1 MTWRI
6 LLSVLA
12 LAFLAWVGF
21 EIGRAGNDVQYART
35 AGPDTL
41 IKGSVQGKRID
52 RRAWSLDYDTLTMS
66 PDGSLVTIAH
76 VRDGRIH
83 RVGKPD
89 VFMMADGVTVNTSTN
104 DLNVSGPVTFTE
116 DEGGG
121 RKRTFR
127 STGALYNGSTRIL
140 DLNHPS
146 TITDSGATVK
156 VAKMTI
162 NFRTGDSSFGRIEGV
177 KYGNAQ

>member
-1 MTWRI
+1 MSWRI
-6 LLSVLA
+6 VLAVAA

-21 EIGRAGNDVQYART
+21 EIGRAGSDVQYARS

-41 IKGSVQGKRID
+41 IKGTVQGKRID

-66 PDGSLVTIAH
+66 PDGTLLTIAH

-83 RVGKPD
+83 RLGKPD
-89 VFMMADGVTVNTSTN
+89 VLMHADGVTVNTVTN
-104 DLNVSGPVTFTE
+104 DLTVSGAVTFTE

-121 RKRTFR
+121 RKRTFQ
-127 STGALYNGSTRIL
+127 STGALYNGFSRTL
-140 DLNHPS
+140 TLNHPS
-146 TITDSGATVK
+146 KITDSGATVT
-156 VAKMTI
+156 VARMTI

-177 KYGNAQ
+177 K

>member
-1 MTWRI
+1 MSWRI
-6 LLSVLA
+6 VVAVVA

-21 EIGRAGNDVQYART
+21 EIGRAGNDVQYARS

-41 IKGSVQGKRID
+41 IKGTVQGKRID
-52 RRAWSLDYDTLTMS
+52 RRAWSLDYDSLTMS
-66 PDGSLVTIAH
+66 PDGTLLTIAH

-89 VFMMADGVTVNTSTN
+89 VLMHADGVAVNTVTN
-104 DLNVSGPVTFTE
+104 DLTVSGPVYFTE

-121 RKRTFR
+121 RTRTFE
-127 STGALYNGSTRIL
+127 STGALYNGFSRTL
-140 DLNHPS
+140 TLNHKS
-146 TITDSGATVK
+146 TITDSGATVT
-156 VAKMTI
+156 VAHMTI

-177 KYGNAQ
+177 K